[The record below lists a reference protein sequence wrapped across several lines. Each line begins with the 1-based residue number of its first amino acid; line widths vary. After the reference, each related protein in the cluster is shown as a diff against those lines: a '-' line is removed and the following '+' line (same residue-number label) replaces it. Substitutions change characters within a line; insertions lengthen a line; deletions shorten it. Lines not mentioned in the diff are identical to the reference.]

1 MFRLIYF
8 NPAAGYRTFD
18 CKQVERLS
26 EGERLVADAEA
37 MIICVVDYY
46 NKAILHKCSD
56 YETHREQ
63 IDPLI
68 FDPKVM
74 GLYY

>member
-8 NPAAGYRTFD
+8 NPSIGYKAID
-18 CKQVERLS
+18 YKQDTEYS
-26 EGERLVADAEA
+26 EAELVAVSSSA
-37 MIICVVDYY
+37 MIICVVDYR

-56 YETHREQ
+56 FDIHREQ
-63 IDPLI
+63 IDQLI

>member
-8 NPAAGYRTFD
+8 NASTGYKTIDYKDENAFTDAARSVKDNDGT
-18 CKQVERLS
+18 
-26 EGERLVADAEA
+26 
-37 MIICVVDYY
+37 IICVVDYY
-46 NKAILHKCSD
+46 RKSILNKCADFEIHHD
-56 YETHREQ
+56 N
-63 IDPLI
+63 IDRII

>member
-8 NPAAGYRTFD
+8 NASIGYKTIDYKAENAFSNAAQ
-18 CKQVERLS
+18 QVRDND
-26 EGERLVADAEA
+26 GQ
-37 MIICVVDYY
+37 IICVVDYY
-46 NKAILHKCSD
+46 RKSILNKCPDFEFHHDK
-56 YETHREQ
+56 
-63 IDPLI
+63 IDRII

>member
-8 NPAAGYRTFD
+8 SQSMGYKTID
-18 CKQVERLS
+18 YKQDAQYS
-26 EGERLVADAEA
+26 EAKLKAVSSSA
-37 MIICVVDYY
+37 MIICVVDYR
-46 NKAILHKCSD
+46 NKAILHKCAD
-56 YETHREQ
+56 FDKHREQ
-63 IDPLI
+63 IDQLI

>member
-8 NPAAGYRTFD
+8 NDSKGYKSID
-18 CKQVERLS
+18 YKNESGYQVAQETAL
-26 EGERLVADAEA
+26 ANDAI
-37 MIICVVDYY
+37 IICVVDYY
-46 NKAILHKCSD
+46 RKSIINKCIDFDLHHD
-56 YETHREQ
+56 H
-63 IDPLI
+63 IDGLI

>member
-8 NPAAGYRTFD
+8 NPSIGYKTIDYKDESGFANA
-18 CKQVERLS
+18 S
-26 EGERLVADAEA
+26 ETVKKDDSK
-37 MIICVVDYY
+37 IICIVDYY
-46 NKAILHKCSD
+46 RKSILNKCDDFEIHHDK
-56 YETHREQ
+56 
-63 IDPLI
+63 IDRII